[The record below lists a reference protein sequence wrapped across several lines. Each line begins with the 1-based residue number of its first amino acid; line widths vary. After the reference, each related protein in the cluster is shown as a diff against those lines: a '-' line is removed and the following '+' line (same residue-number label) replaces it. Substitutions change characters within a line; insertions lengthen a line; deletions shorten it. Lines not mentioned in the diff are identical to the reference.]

1 LREAFYLGERT
12 AFVDPELTSRRIG
25 TSRSAMRRFGLTF
38 YTLALVALISA
49 AYPVLT
55 RGVNAGR
62 MLAAQDDPVQ
72 LTDLGLDDRLD
83 TERAAQEI
91 DAALAANDPELA
103 DSFIELARERG
114 IAVDPDRLAKVESAN
129 QAAASTAS
137 TARSFARG
145 LFLGETDSIA
155 AFGGTALGDLFVFG
169 DLRDATR
176 QGIQFAR
183 GETVDKTV
191 LGLSLAG
198 IAITAGTY
206 ASLGAAAPA
215 RLGLSAIKAGA
226 KTGRIGAGFLRA
238 ARLERVENLARAAG
252 DLGRVQSKAGGRA
265 AIEGLKLAEQPKD
278 LSRLAQLAA
287 AKGGKTRAVLKLLG
301 RGAIALTT
309 GLFDLALWAFWAV
322 AHLLGL
328 CVTLKRMVE
337 RFTLWAI
344 RRGKRRRERLL
355 ARARADSY
363 RVRARLVAWSWLW
376 GRRITTVR
384 RNVAV
389 AAADR

>member
-1 LREAFYLGERT
+1 M
-12 AFVDPELTSRRIG
+12 S
-25 TSRSAMRRFGLTF
+25 RFGLAF
-38 YTLALVALISA
+38 SALAVVVLASA

-62 MLAAQDDPVQ
+62 MLAAQDDPAQ
-72 LTDLGLDDRLD
+72 LTDLGLDDRFD
-83 TERAAQEI
+83 AARAAQEI

-103 DSFIELARERG
+103 DSFVDLARERG
-114 IAVDPDRLAKVESAN
+114 TAVDPDRIAKVESARE
-129 QAAASTAS
+129 AAASAAS

-145 LFLGETDSIA
+145 LVLGETDSIA
-155 AFGGTALGDLFVFG
+155 AFGGAALGDLFVFG

-183 GETVDKTV
+183 GETVDKAV

-198 IAITAGTY
+198 IALTAGTY
-206 ASLGAAAPA
+206 VSLGAAAPA
-215 RLGLSAIKAGA
+215 RVGLSAIKAGA

-252 DLGRVQSKAGGRA
+252 DVGRVQSKAGGRA

-301 RGAIALTT
+301 RGAIALTS
-309 GLFDLALWAFWAV
+309 GLFDLALWVFWAI
-322 AHLLGL
+322 AHLLGF
-328 CVTLKRMVE
+328 CVTLKRAVE
-337 RFTLWAI
+337 RITLWAI

-355 ARARADSY
+355 ARTRGGSY
-363 RVRARLVAWSWLW
+363 GRVQARLIAWSWLW

-389 AAADR
+389 AAGDR

>member
-1 LREAFYLGERT
+1 
-12 AFVDPELTSRRIG
+12 
-25 TSRSAMRRFGLTF
+25 MRRFGF
-38 YTLALVALISA
+38 AFCIFALVALISA

-62 MLAAQDDPVQ
+62 MLAAQDDPAQ

-83 TERAAQEI
+83 AAQAAREI

-103 DSFIELARERG
+103 ESLVELARERG
-114 IAVDPDRLAKVESAN
+114 IAVDPERLARVESAQ
-129 QAAASTAS
+129 QAAASAGS
-137 TARSFARG
+137 TTRSFARG
-145 LFLGETDSIA
+145 LFLGETDGIA

-169 DLRDATR
+169 DVRDATR

-206 ASLGAAAPA
+206 ASLGAAVPA
-215 RLGLSAIKAGA
+215 RLGLSVIKAGA
-226 KTGRIGAGFLRA
+226 KTGRIGARFLRA

-252 DLGRVQSKAGGRA
+252 DLGRVESKAGPRA

-301 RGAIALTT
+301 RGAITLTT
-309 GLFDLALWAFWAV
+309 GLFELALWVFWAI
-322 AHLLGL
+322 AHLFGL
-328 CVTLKRMVE
+328 CVTLKRTVE
-337 RFTLWAI
+337 RLTLWAI
-344 RRGKRRRERLL
+344 RLGRRKRERLL
-355 ARARADSY
+355 ARLRAGSY
-363 RVRARLVAWSWLW
+363 GRAEPQLIVWRWLW
-376 GRRITTVR
+376 GRRVTTVR
-384 RNVAV
+384 RDAAV
-389 AAADR
+389 ATADR